1 MPNRLHCNPDFTEIQ
16 VHPELQSNTKR
27 ALVACR
33 LWIHIGFIGATALA
47 AGLLQLLDG
56 EEKWLWA
63 LALALLGGVLAAA
76 SWRRAL
82 TILEHADWASIV
94 ATVAP
99 GESTARASSKQTGRG
114 TIALLSPIPLQSNR
128 RHDDELRHPTPE

>member
-16 VHPELQSNTKR
+16 VHPELQSNTER
-27 ALVACR
+27 ALIACR

-47 AGLLQLLDG
+47 AGLLQLFDG
-56 EEKWLWA
+56 EGKWPWA
-63 LALALLGGVLAAA
+63 LALVLLGGVLAAA

-82 TILEHADWASIV
+82 TILEHAEWPSTV
-94 ATVAP
+94 ATAAP
-99 GESTARASSKQTGRG
+99 SESASRASSKQTGRG
-114 TIALLSPIPLQSNR
+114 AIALLSPIPLQSNQ

>member
-99 GESTARASSKQTGRG
+99 GESTARASSKQTECGA
-114 TIALLSPIPLQSNR
+114 IALLSPIPLQSKG
-128 RHDDELRHPTPE
+128 RHDHELRHPMPE

>member
-16 VHPELQSNTKR
+16 VHPELQNNTER

-33 LWIHIGFIGATALA
+33 LWTHIGFIGATALA
-47 AGLLQLLDG
+47 VGLLQLLDG
-56 EEKWLWA
+56 EGKWLWA

-82 TILEHADWASIV
+82 TILEHADWASTV
-94 ATVAP
+94 ATDAP
-99 GESTARASSKQTGRG
+99 SESTSRASFKETGRG
-114 TIALLSPIPLQSNR
+114 AIALLSPIPPRSNR